1 MKDKRTYTHLKE
13 HGEDMTHEN
22 EFKIDIPEDRGTLD
36 LTKQIDELTDTIKS
50 YKLLIDTHREELWEL
65 KKIVSENEKNKNL
78 LQGYKKVIEDLSA
91 KLRQKDS

>member
-1 MKDKRTYTHLKE
+1 MKVHR
-13 HGEDMTHEN
+13 N
-22 EFKIDIPEDRGTLD
+22 
-36 LTKQIDELTDTIKS
+36 QDELQDTIDG
-50 YKLLIDTHREELWEL
+50 YKALVEEQKKEIFEL